1 MIGKVKIGSSF
12 GGVVRYVTQ
21 KPEAEIIYAEGV
33 RTQSA
38 QTAIEDFNTQRKMNP
53 ELNRAV
59 GHIALSW
66 SEKDSD
72 KLSAEIMTERAKEY
86 MQKMKITETQYLI
99 VLHKDKNHPHVHLIY
114 NRVNN
119 QGKTISDRFQKER
132 NHKVCKEI
140 TLKYGYHLG
149 NGKSLVN
156 RQQLK
161 GADKIKYELHDA
173 IKLASQNVTSWQEL
187 EATLKSQGIEMQFKY
202 KSGSTQ
208 IQGVSFSKGEL
219 KFKGSEIDRNLSYKN
234 LGDIIKLNQRQQKSW
249 QQTAETTMSETEFQD
264 KPKIMETDSH
274 EHSSSDTMMEDLFNP
289 VRPTYEHDPYLKK
302 KKKRNQYLGHSL

>member
-1 MIGKVKIGSSF
+1 MIGKVKIGTSF
-12 GGVVRYVTQ
+12 GGVVRYVIQ

-38 QTAIEDFNTQRKMNP
+38 EKAIDDFNTQRKMNP

-72 KLSAEIMTERAKEY
+72 KLSAEIMTERALEY
-86 MQKMKITETQYLI
+86 MQKMKITDTQYLL

-114 NRVNN
+114 NRVGN

-132 NHKVCKEI
+132 NQKICKEI

-173 IKLASQNVTSWQEL
+173 IKLAIRNVPSWQEL
-187 EATLKSQGIEMQFKY
+187 EVILKGQGIEMQFKY
-202 KSGSTQ
+202 KSGTSE
-208 IQGVSFSKGEL
+208 IQGVSFCKGEI
-219 KFKGSEIDRNLSYKN
+219 KFKGSEIDRSLSYKN
-234 LGDIIKLNQRQQKSW
+234 LGEQIKLNQRQQRSW
-249 QQTAETTMSETEFQD
+249 QQNAEMIISKTEFRD
-264 KPKIMETDSH
+264 KPNIMETDSY
-274 EHSSSDTMMEDLFNP
+274 ERGSSDSMLEDLLNP
-289 VRPTYEHDPYLKK
+289 VRQTYENDPYLKK
-302 KKKRNQYLGHSL
+302 KKKRNQHLGHSL